1 MGHEGMRAGD
11 SDRQRVA
18 DRLKA
23 ALDEGRLDLSE
34 YDDRVQRAYAARTYG
49 DLDGLLDDLPGTIP
63 VEKSQVVPHEGVSE
77 PVEKPASKHQGRSG
91 FPGMLAIFVV
101 CTLVWAMSSLGSGE
115 LQYFWPGW
123 VLIPVVF
130 AFFAQF
136 GKRRH

>member
-1 MGHEGMRAGD
+1 MRAGD
-11 SDRQRVA
+11 SDRQKVA
-18 DRLKA
+18 DQLKA

-34 YDDRVQRAYAARTYG
+34 YDDRVQRAYAAKTYG

-63 VEKSQVVPHEGVSE
+63 VEKSQVVPREGVSE
-77 PVEKPASKHQGRSG
+77 PVAKPASKHQGRSG
-91 FPGMLAIFVV
+91 FPGMLGVFVV

-123 VLIPVVF
+123 VLIPVVL